1 MEFRRARN
9 EEQKKIRIDQILTAA
24 KDLFEML
31 EYKDITLGMI
41 ADKLDFSRA
50 NMSRYVES
58 KEEIFL
64 LLYIRDMQKLVN
76 ELLKVFQNKR
86 EIGIPEF
93 AAEFADICGAHT
105 VFLRIGAILN
115 TVIEVNIS
123 ISRLAEC
130 KKLMFAEIQKAAG
143 LLTSIFPFLQG
154 ESVFRFIM
162 MFSTYAQG
170 LYPTSN
176 LSETQTKAME
186 LAGMP
191 ALHGRFTEDLKE
203 FIVLMLNGYKG
214 KKRKGCEDN
223 EK

>member
-9 EEQKKIRIDQILTAA
+9 EEQKKIRTDQILAAA
-24 KDLFEML
+24 KELFDVL
-31 EYKDITLGMI
+31 AYKDITLGMI

-50 NMSRYVES
+50 NMSRYIES

-64 LLYIRDMQKLVN
+64 RLYIQDMQKLVDV
-76 ELLKVFQNKR
+76 LLKAFQKKKK
-86 EIGIPEF
+86 ISIPEF
-93 AAEFADICGAHT
+93 AAEFAEICGAHT
-105 VFLRIGAILN
+105 VFLRIGSILN
-115 TVIEVNIS
+115 TVIEINIS

-143 LLTSIFPFLQG
+143 LLVSIFPFLQG
-154 ESVFRFIM
+154 EAAFRFIM
-162 MFSTYAQG
+162 MFSGYAQG

-176 LSETQTKAME
+176 LSETQAKAME

-203 FIVLMLNGYKG
+203 FIVLILSGYLNA
-214 KKRKGCEDN
+214 
-223 EK
+223 EKF